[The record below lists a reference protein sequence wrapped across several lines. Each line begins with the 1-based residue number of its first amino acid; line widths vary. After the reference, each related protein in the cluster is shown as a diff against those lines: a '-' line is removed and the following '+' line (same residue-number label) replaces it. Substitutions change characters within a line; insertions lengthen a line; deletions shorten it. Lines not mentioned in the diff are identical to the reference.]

1 MREPALTVSA
11 ASASTSAPGPR
22 SVADLVVGGF
32 ERLST
37 VDWPGQLAAV
47 VFCQGCAWRCA
58 YCHNPHLLAFA
69 SAASPAASSAPAAR
83 APATP
88 SWDDILAWLPRR
100 RGLLDAVVFSGGEA
114 TFQPGLP
121 EALRAVRALGFKT
134 GLHTGGPLPGRFA
147 QCLPCLDW
155 VGFDFKAP
163 FDAYETVTLQRHGD
177 QARQSLRMLRESR
190 VACEIRTTWHPSL
203 LSEAALHAMADTLVA
218 EGFDEW
224 VIQRFRPDGCLD
236 STLAATPVGEL
247 PPGLLTRADL
257 RVRVR

>member
-1 MREPALTVSA
+1 MREPTLTTTPA
-11 ASASTSAPGPR
+11 SAPGPR
-22 SVADLVVGGF
+22 LAADLVVGGF

-69 SAASPAASSAPAAR
+69 PAADAP
-83 APATP
+83 PAQTWP
-88 SWDDILAWLPRR
+88 EILAWLPRR

-147 QCLPCLDW
+147 QCLPWLDW

-163 FDAYETVTLQRHGD
+163 FDAYETVTLQRQGE
-177 QARQSLRMLRESR
+177 QARQSLRMLRESD

-203 LSEAALHAMADTLVA
+203 LSDVALRTMADTLVA

-236 STLAATPVGEL
+236 STLAATPVGDL

-257 RVRVR
+257 RVLVR

>member
-1 MREPALTVSA
+1 MRESPLTA
-11 ASASTSAPGPR
+11 TTGSAPGNHA
-22 SVADLVVGGF
+22 SADLVVGGF

-69 SAASPAASSAPAAR
+69 LAADAPTA
-83 APATP
+83 P
-88 SWDDILAWLPRR
+88 SWPQILEWLPRR

-114 TFQPGLP
+114 TLQSGLP
-121 EALRAVRALGFKT
+121 EALRAVRAMGFKT

-147 QCLPCLDW
+147 LCLPWLDW

-163 FDAYETVTLQRHGD
+163 FEAYETVTLHRHGD
-177 QARQSLRMLRESR
+177 QARQSLRLLRESG

-203 LSEAALHAMADTLVA
+203 LPAAALRSMAAALVA
-218 EGFDEW
+218 EGFCEW

-236 STLAATPVGEL
+236 PSLAAIPADQVPKATAGEHS
-247 PPGLLTRADL
+247 L
-257 RVRVR
+257 RIHVR

>member
-1 MREPALTVSA
+1 MREPTLTA
-11 ASASTSAPGPR
+11 TTASAPGPR
-22 SVADLVVGGF
+22 SAADLMVGGF

-69 SAASPAASSAPAAR
+69 PANDAP
-83 APATP
+83 PAQTWP
-88 SWDDILAWLPRR
+88 EILAWLPRR

-155 VGFDFKAP
+155 VGFDFKSP
-163 FDAYETVTLQRHGD
+163 FDAYETVTLQRQGE
-177 QARQSLRMLRESR
+177 QARQSLRMLRESG

-203 LSEAALHAMADTLVA
+203 LPDAALHRMADTLV
-218 EGFDEW
+218 EKGFGEW

-236 STLAATPVGEL
+236 GSLAATPVGEL
-247 PPGLLTRADL
+247 PPGLIMRADL